1 MLSVD
6 KLDKEAEI
14 MELLWLSLRQTKGIS
29 AEDLKNMGISLDKSV
44 CERWISKGFL
54 KQCNLLN
61 LLQTKSSLS
70 LNGRGW
76 IFMDE
81 IVTDLANSYSNL
93 E

>member
-1 MLSVD
+1 
-6 KLDKEAEI
+6 
-14 MELLWLSLRQTKGIS
+14 MELLGLSLRHSKGI
-29 AEDLKNMGISLDKSV
+29 ATEDLEKMGISLDKSV
-44 CERWISKGFL
+44 CERWISRGFL
-54 KQCNLLN
+54 KQGNLLN
-61 LLQTKSSLS
+61 SLQIKSNLS